1 MLIYQCVY
9 HCEHILQQLEGRVCR
24 FGQLRYSVWY
34 LNVNKIKMCRFVLKQ
49 KRGWLYATWMNL
61 YMSLFTDG
69 CYLFSDGLLIV
80 GYKNKMGTDG
90 GGGGVDGVTLRRL
103 QAILVPGWNPIFFFF
118 ANFCTNSYIR
128 IHIIRTLLY
137 KLYSTNSY
145 NLYIFYTSC
154 IVQIRTIRTF
164 VIQIV

>member
-1 MLIYQCVY
+1 MPSFWTCVCIFNGIEFSMWIYQCVN

-69 CYLFSDGLLIV
+69 CYLFLDGLLIV
-80 GYKNKMGTDG
+80 RYINKMGTDG
-90 GGGGVDGVTLRRL
+90 GGGVVGGMPLRRL
-103 QAILVPGWNPIFFFF
+103 QAILVPGWNPIFSF
-118 ANFCTNSYIR
+118 S
-128 IHIIRTLLY
+128 L
-137 KLYSTNSY
+137 
-145 NLYIFYTSC
+145 IF
-154 IVQIRTIRTF
+154 VQIHTYEFI
-164 VIQIV
+164 